1 MIANIIG
8 WVMLLSIEVYILH
21 NEKKKL
27 LKLVGRMYVEM
38 LRIDL
43 KNRNKRLLN

>member
-27 LKLVGRMYVEM
+27 YLYALWSDAHY
-38 LRIDL
+38 L
-43 KNRNKRLLN
+43 

>member
-21 NEKKKL
+21 NEKNKL
-27 LKLVGRMYVEM
+27 YLYALWSDAHY
-38 LRIDL
+38 L
-43 KNRNKRLLN
+43 